1 MISIELIYFLYFGF
15 DYCFVFAIFAEVDD
29 EAAWYATNSSLH
41 PASSSFFNSLW
52 ANEPGPF
59 TCPQCNRNY
68 KRKSSLSNHMR
79 WECGKDPQFQCPY
92 CPQRSK
98 QKMHIIRHVNR
109 RHRDLQ
115 ITENLQQFISPE
127 VKLKNE
133 YPPSYN

>member
-1 MISIELIYFLYFGF
+1 
-15 DYCFVFAIFAEVDD
+15 
-29 EAAWYATNSSLH
+29 
-41 PASSSFFNSLW
+41 
-52 ANEPGPF
+52 
-59 TCPQCNRNY
+59 
-68 KRKSSLSNHMR
+68 MR

-115 ITENLQQFISPE
+115 ITDNLQQFISPE